1 MSDVDCADTAHLA
14 TRYLSSNNFFRTYSV
29 KIINILYNDNWNH
42 TMFAETIRI
51 NDKYNKKPKML
62 RNLTG
67 KSRIGDLTDL
77 DFLICDLWHVLIEI
91 NQQQ

>member
-1 MSDVDCADTAHLA
+1 
-14 TRYLSSNNFFRTYSV
+14 
-29 KIINILYNDNWNH
+29 
-42 TMFAETIRI
+42 MFAETIRI

-77 DFLICDLWHVLIEI
+77 DFLICDL
-91 NQQQ
+91 